1 MAATEKWCTE
11 VETMEQIFLLVFLGS
26 ETIAICVNSLFSKFS
41 VTIIIFIYN
50 GIYKAWPGWIKT
62 LQNSL
67 AKVKESNGDHWFI
80 LKEINP
86 EIVFPVS

>member
-1 MAATEKWCTE
+1 MAATEKWCKE
-11 VETMEQIFLLVFLGS
+11 VETMEQMFLLNFLGS

-41 VTIIIFIYN
+41 VTIIFIYN

-62 LQNSL
+62 VQNSL
-67 AKVKESNGDHWFI
+67 VKVKESNGDHSFI

-86 EIVFPVS
+86 GIVFPVS